1 MMPFTESGIAID
13 VLWGKNKS
21 KSDKV
26 INPEILI
33 KKFKEGDP
41 NVIANTFDWI
51 MNKTKQKSPK
61 KLTASP

>member
-1 MMPFTESGIAID
+1 MPFAETGIAID

-26 INPEILI
+26 VNPEMLM

-41 NVIANTFDWI
+41 MVIANAFDWI

-61 KLTASP
+61 KLTVSP

>member
-1 MMPFTESGIAID
+1 MPFADTGIAID

-26 INPEILI
+26 VNPEMLM

-41 NVIANTFDWI
+41 MVDANTFD
-51 MNKTKQKSPK
+51 
-61 KLTASP
+61 

>member
-1 MMPFTESGIAID
+1 MPFADTGIAID

-26 INPEILI
+26 VNPEMLM

-41 NVIANTFDWI
+41 MVIANSFDWI
-51 MNKTKQKSPK
+51 MNKTKHKSPK